1 MSFLAF
7 LDTVALRFMG
17 LFRRPVVAESYVSEV
32 ASSIE
37 RLTDM
42 VELLADAGF
51 AIAGGIH
58 TSTTSDP
65 RNMAAV
71 LKQDALNHHHDVL
84 RKLTDKQRKDLDEY
98 ILAMCKGRK

>member
-1 MSFLAF
+1 ML
-7 LDTVALRFMG
+7 TWII
-17 LFRRPVVAESYVSEV
+17 RRVIRDINVVDAPVSDYASEV
-32 ASSIE
+32 AASIE

-58 TSTTSDP
+58 TESPADQ

-71 LKQDALNHHHDVL
+71 FKQDALNGHRDVL
-84 RKLTDKQRKDLDEY
+84 RKLTDEQRKDLDEY
-98 ILAMCKGRK
+98 ILAMCKGKRK